1 MARDEDVIITMGG
14 GDTCLCSLGDCYID
28 YELEDLARKPVDV
41 VRLINPAAPS
51 TMGDR
56 MTISR
61 AVQSAPADACCAPED
76 RPVVAGSSSLDEVD
90 DETLA
95 AMAKAL
101 GHPTRVKILR
111 LLAERQA
118 CVTGD
123 LVAELPLAQS
133 TISEHLRILREAGLI
148 QGEIEGPRTSYCV
161 DRAGLAAMQQS
172 VTSL

>member
-1 MARDEDVIITMGG
+1 MITMGG
-14 GDTCLCSLGDCYID
+14 GDTSPVVTGNRYINKDFGDP
-28 YELEDLARKPVDV
+28 ARKPVDV
-41 VRLINPAAPS
+41 VRLINVAAPS
-51 TMGDR
+51 RMGDR

-61 AVQSAPADACCAPED
+61 AVQSAQVDACCAPED
-76 RPVVAGSSSLDEVD
+76 RPVVAGGSSIDVVD

-161 DRAGLAAMQQS
+161 DRAGLAAMQQA